1 MSRIKN
7 AFVRKIHPPKFIR
20 FRLDLNRCLEATLEA
35 TRGSY
40 GLINP
45 RNVRDK
51 DGNFASPYGGED
63 LPFLPKQEDL
73 TYTYSVFG
81 SIIQAIKKGNSF
93 LDAPDWEKPF
103 DGVFNKS
110 LMGDLR
116 WSVGPSK
123 VAAIQEKEVGAS
135 PEELN
140 QLRLDAI
147 KLCLDNKYIELDSEV
162 DRAKA
167 IELGIIEMNI
177 PKFGDD

>member
-7 AFVRKIHPPKFIR
+7 KFAEKVHPVKFMKY
-20 FRLDLNRCLEATLEA
+20 RLDLERCLGAKLEA
-35 TRGSY
+35 TRGSF
-40 GLINP
+40 GLLNP

-51 DGNFASPYGGED
+51 DGNFASPHGGED
-63 LPFLPKQEDL
+63 LPFLPKDEEL
-73 TYTYSVFG
+73 TYSYSCFG
-81 SIIQAIKKGNSF
+81 AVIQAIKKGTGF

-103 DGVFNKS
+103 DGVFVPS
-110 LMGDLR
+110 SMGDLR
-116 WSVGPSK
+116 WSVGPSA
-123 VAAIQEKEVGAS
+123 VASIQEKEAGAS

-140 QLRLDAI
+140 KLRLDAI
-147 KLCLDNKYIELDSEV
+147 KLCLDNGYIELDSEV